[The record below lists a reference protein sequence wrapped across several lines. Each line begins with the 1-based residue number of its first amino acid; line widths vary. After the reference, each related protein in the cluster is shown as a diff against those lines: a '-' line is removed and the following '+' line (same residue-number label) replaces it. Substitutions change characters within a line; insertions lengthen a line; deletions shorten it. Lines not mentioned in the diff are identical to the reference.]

1 MSAND
6 HKWMAQALRLA
17 GKGTFSTM
25 PNPRVGCVIVRDGEV
40 VGEGFHERAGE
51 PHAEVHALKE
61 AREKAV
67 GATAYVTL
75 EPCSYH
81 GRTPP
86 CASALIEAKVA
97 RVVAAMEDP
106 NPSVSGRGM
115 KMLSEAGIETLSGVL
130 EAEAKALNPGFI
142 KRMEAGRPFVRAKLA
157 MSLDG
162 RTAMASGESQWI
174 TGPDAR
180 SQVQQMRAESCA
192 IISGVGSILQDD
204 SSLTVRSS
212 ELGLEN
218 ADEIVKRQPLRV
230 VLDAHLQTPTAAKII
245 SGEGNC
251 LVVCAVDADHDKVR
265 LIRDAGAEVLQ
276 MDSHEGKINIEQLLE
291 HLAQREINQVLL
303 ETGAT
308 LAGAFLEQG
317 FIDELVVFMAPVLMG
332 SSARPL
338 LNLPIEQM
346 SDKVALTIKEIRSV
360 GNDWKI
366 IAVPSQAIA
375 SGT

>member
-1 MSAND
+1 
-6 HKWMAQALRLA
+6 
-17 GKGTFSTM
+17 
-25 PNPRVGCVIVRDGEV
+25 
-40 VGEGFHERAGE
+40 
-51 PHAEVHALKE
+51 
-61 AREKAV
+61 
-67 GATAYVTL
+67 
-75 EPCSYH
+75 
-81 GRTPP
+81 
-86 CASALIEAKVA
+86 
-97 RVVAAMEDP
+97 
-106 NPSVSGRGM
+106 
-115 KMLSEAGIETLSGVL
+115 MLSEAGIETLSGVL

-276 MDSHEGKINIEQLLE
+276 MD
-291 HLAQREINQVLL
+291 
-303 ETGAT
+303 
-308 LAGAFLEQG
+308 
-317 FIDELVVFMAPVLMG
+317 
-332 SSARPL
+332 
-338 LNLPIEQM
+338 
-346 SDKVALTIKEIRSV
+346 
-360 GNDWKI
+360 
-366 IAVPSQAIA
+366 
-375 SGT
+375 